1 MPDVF
6 SFGENLS
13 NDGGYEVAKHKPQPG
28 QAIVEIYDAAG
39 RMLGMD
45 VFAASSPAPGA
56 VALKPIMATDVRI
69 GLTSLRHIE
78 FEQPLNDGPV
88 ELPLHLR
95 EKGRLGAVKARVW
108 WSCEG

>member
-1 MPDVF
+1 MPEVF
-6 SFGENLS
+6 DFGENLDS
-13 NDGGYEVAKHKPQPG
+13 DGGYQVAKYKPQPG

-45 VFAASSPAPGA
+45 VFAASSPAPVA
-56 VALKPIMATDVRI
+56 PALKPIIATDVTV
-69 GLTSLRHIE
+69 GATSLRHIE

-95 EKGRLGAVKARVW
+95 EKSKIGAVSAKVW
-108 WSCEG
+108 WSCE